1 MEIKLHRVDI
11 WNRATIADG
20 KKLQAT
26 TIRPLSANDVILAEE
41 VVKYI
46 NSGAEFSAT
55 EWALMRDSLK
65 PSADNY
71 ETYYDYLERNEDL
84 WSSTYETVKTHSGTK
99 TEPCWELT
107 YDIVNEHKD
116 EWNGIAQSAIS
127 GYAASAWLT
136 NNKLGYEFNQDTEI
150 INYAPDKRWNNAS
163 NNSLGWH
170 CGSPYSANQYD
181 VSHTTVVIPN
191 CSFVVKGR
199 GGCSTN
205 SDTKLSNVVKNKQ
218 SMTKQFDSSIVR
230 SVHTYSHGAKNSID
244 FHTNRGSDGDD
255 YDADNSVLLNLTH
268 SNGIKNTMSVGFN
281 QHHITNS
288 LSTFLGSEIRK
299 ADNSIISFK
308 GAGPKNA
315 IAFKGAC
322 CQNEYLSFLHFNY
335 EEDHSFNFNTSS
347 PYSNDVLK
355 YENCYFRNIKGLTN
369 FSDIGS
375 NPYYN
380 FTTVNNGL
388 ALTKN
393 GNVKKSFQ
401 YKLEG
406 DDTIYTM
413 TYAQF
418 GNPLNSAINS
428 IVTVNDFGLQYTTDT
443 SRKYMDPDGK
453 TEHYT
458 NIGTPI
464 SIENSIYSI
473 HDASIDSSKNNIVLG
488 RNLFINSGNVDSILL
503 LGNELNPTYTNYGAY
518 LFNNKTCI
526 INGDYIYDKNNKTSL
541 ILGDNHNI
549 DSIENVCVLSKNH
562 HTYTNDSKNKTHKN
576 ALIMGEEFQVYTNAV
591 RNNLLMPH
599 YANFNNAKD
608 PIYGNFYGYNN
619 LAIFAGQMAESTNNL
634 IIDAYKNN
642 GAKHDAMVDCITLS
656 NTSNVCTNQS
666 RASIIFNGYYP
677 TYESSKNSSIIKQA
691 GMVAQSMGMGETK
704 YIFASLVNG
713 GVNDTKSFVH
723 QSADIMD
730 SLINLKKNDDFRF
743 QRYDYQ
749 TDGTNEVLNSLL
761 NIDNTDNPIISCSAN
776 ITESIIN
783 GPLPLI
789 GPEYA
794 RSIYGASTDEVDNY
808 EKIFTYIKKDTH
820 GSPNWM
826 NEGRLLYSIINNND
840 NVVDSNTRM
849 IVYDSVSTTGVS
861 RAIIN
866 GRHNDLA
873 GHGKKI
879 ILGNNNKSLNLIP
892 GYTFDYGIIIGY
904 GNTVIDAAG
913 SSDINGKQSLII
925 GNGFQYTVPG
935 NPVNYY
941 KAPGL
946 FIGGS
951 NSNLDDDPNMK
962 KLIELT
968 NASVTTDGNSNYAV
982 KPLIL
987 SKDDGVYFVCFKGMA
1002 RKLDSSKQKTYMFFR
1017 REDTGHWYDVIA
1029 EKDLE
1034 AS

>member
-1 MEIKLHRVDI
+1 MEIELHRVDI

-136 NNKLGYEFNQDTEI
+136 NNKLEFNHISADEMV
-150 INYAPDKRWNNAS
+150 NYAPTQRWNNAT
-163 NNSLGWH
+163 NNSIGWEVG
-170 CGSPYSANQYD
+170 CSYSANKYD
-181 VSHTTVVIPN
+181 ISHTSMSIPN
-191 CSFVVKGR
+191 CSFVIKGR
-199 GGCSTN
+199 GGATLNST
-205 SDTKLSNVVKNKQ
+205 TRLSKVVKNKQ
-218 SMTKQFDSSIVR
+218 SMSNNYDGSIIEAI
-230 SVHTYSHGAKNSID
+230 STTSNGSKNSID
-244 FHTNRGSDGDD
+244 FYTNRSTGSNLDSE
-255 YDADNSVLLNLTH
+255 NSVVLSLTN
-268 SNGIKNTMSVGFN
+268 SNDIKNTLSVGFN
-281 QHHITNS
+281 QHKLTNC
-288 LSTFLGSEIRK
+288 LSTYLGSETRQG
-299 ADNSIISFK
+299 DNAILSFK
-308 GAGPKNA
+308 GDGVKNA
-315 IAFKGAC
+315 IAIKGAC
-322 CQNEYLSFLHFNY
+322 DQNESLSFIHFKY
-335 EEDHSFNFNTSS
+335 DDGSHSFNFSS
-347 PYSNDVLK
+347 ESCWPDGYK
-355 YENCYFRNIKGLTN
+355 QYENSYFRNIKGLHN
-369 FSDIGS
+369 YSYLKSAPI
-375 NPYYN
+375 YN
-380 FTTVNNGL
+380 FTTVKNGL
-388 ALTKN
+388 ALTINGYRKN
-393 GNVKKSFQ
+393 
-401 YKLEG
+401 
-406 DDTIYTM
+406 DDGSYSCALAM
-413 TYAQF
+413 
-418 GNPLNSAINS
+418 NSAINS
-428 IVTVNDFGLQYTTDT
+428 IVTMGDIGHLSKYNDD
-443 SRKYMDPDGK
+443 K
-453 TEHYT
+453 TAT
-458 NIGTPI
+458 IGNPI
-464 SIENSIYSI
+464 ALENSIYSVNYVSVYPHKNDI
-473 HDASIDSSKNNIVLG
+473 ILAKNCCLSNNDNDSIILAGSTSRNDGDDYGATIEAISACLDSS
-488 RNLFINSGNVDSILL
+488 RFINHYKAQRSLL
-503 LGNELNPTYTNYGAY
+503 
-518 LFNNKTCI
+518 I
-526 INGDYIYDKNNKTSL
+526 
-541 ILGDNHNI
+541 NHNT
-549 DSIENVCVLSKNH
+549 NVQSV
-562 HTYTNDSKNKTHKN
+562 KN
-576 ALIMGEEFQVYTNAV
+576 AAIFGRYYSISTNNMGVKFNKNSLIMGENFNCSTNEV
-591 RNNLLMPH
+591 TNNLLMPH
-599 YANFNNAKD
+599 YASFNNGKE

-634 IIDAYKNN
+634 IIEAYKNN

-677 TYESSKNSSIIKQA
+677 SYESNKNSSIVKQA
-691 GMVAQSMGMGETK
+691 GMVAKSIGVGETK
-704 YIFASLVNG
+704 YIFSSLING

-730 SLINLKKNDDFRF
+730 SLINLKKNDDFKF
-743 QRYDYQ
+743 QRYEYQ

-849 IVYDSVSTTGVS
+849 IVYDTISTTGVS

-866 GRHNDLA
+866 GRHNDLV

-968 NASVTTDGNSNYAV
+968 NATVTTDGTNSYAV

-987 SKDDGVYFVCFKGMA
+987 SKDDGVYFVCFKGLA
-1002 RKLDSSKQKTYMFFR
+1002 KKLDSSHQKTYMFFR